1 MVIKKEILI
10 MIKFI
15 LAIPSAVVVFFG
27 IIFSY
32 IKDFIKGEKQ
42 ENGED
47 FRIFVLFLLGFM
59 FILGPII
66 LIPATIEEKVLFL
79 KEKFKGKKK

>member
-1 MVIKKEILI
+1 ML
-10 MIKFI
+10 KFI
-15 LAIPSAVVVFFG
+15 LALPSAIVCFFG

-47 FRIFVLFLLGFM
+47 YRIFLLFLLGLG
-59 FILGPII
+59 FIAII
-66 LIPATIEEKVLFL
+66 LWPIMIIPNGAKKIFSFV
-79 KEKFKGKKK
+79 KEKIKK

>member
-1 MVIKKEILI
+1 MLD
-10 MIKFI
+10 FI
-15 LAIPSAVVVFFG
+15 LALPTAIVGFFV

-47 FRIFVLFLLGFM
+47 YRILFLFIFGFGIIA
-59 FILGPII
+59 FILWPFMII
-66 LIPATIEEKVLFL
+66 LHGAKKIVSFV
-79 KEKFKGKKK
+79 KEKLKK

>member
-1 MVIKKEILI
+1 ML
-10 MIKFI
+10 KFI
-15 LAIPSAVVVFFG
+15 LALPSAIVVFFG

-47 FRIFVLFLLGFM
+47 YRIFLLCLLGLG
-59 FILGPII
+59 FIAII
-66 LIPATIEEKVLFL
+66 LWPIMIIPNGAKKIVSFV
-79 KEKFKGKKK
+79 KEKIKK

>member
-1 MVIKKEILI
+1 MLKL
-10 MIKFI
+10 I
-15 LAIPSAVVVFFG
+15 LALPSAIVVFFG

-47 FRIFVLFLLGFM
+47 YRIFLLCLLGLG
-59 FILGPII
+59 FIAII
-66 LIPATIEEKVLFL
+66 LWPIMIIPNGAKKIFSFV
-79 KEKFKGKKK
+79 KEKIKK

>member
-1 MVIKKEILI
+1 MLD
-10 MIKFI
+10 FI
-15 LAIPSAVVVFFG
+15 LALPTAIVGFFV

-47 FRIFVLFLLGFM
+47 YRILLLCIFGFGIIA
-59 FILGPII
+59 FILWPFMII
-66 LIPATIEEKVLFL
+66 LHGAKKIVSFV
-79 KEKFKGKKK
+79 KEKLKK

>member
-1 MVIKKEILI
+1 MLD
-10 MIKFI
+10 FI
-15 LAIPSAVVVFFG
+15 LALPTAIVGFFV

-47 FRIFVLFLLGFM
+47 YRIFLLFLLGLG
-59 FILGPII
+59 FIAII
-66 LIPATIEEKVLFL
+66 LWPFMIILHGAKKIVSFV
-79 KEKFKGKKK
+79 KEKIKK

>member
-1 MVIKKEILI
+1 ML
-10 MIKFI
+10 KFI
-15 LAIPSAVVVFFG
+15 LALPSAIVVFFG

-47 FRIFVLFLLGFM
+47 YRFFLLC
-59 FILGPII
+59 ILGLGFIAII
-66 LIPATIEEKVLFL
+66 LWPIMIIPNGAKKIFSFV
-79 KEKFKGKKK
+79 KEKIKK

>member
-1 MVIKKEILI
+1 MLKC
-10 MIKFI
+10 I
-15 LAIPSAVVVFFG
+15 LALPSAIVVFFG

-47 FRIFVLFLLGFM
+47 YRIFLLCLLGLG
-59 FILGPII
+59 FIAII
-66 LIPATIEEKVLFL
+66 LWAIMIIPNGAKKIFSFV
-79 KEKFKGKKK
+79 KEKIKK

>member
-1 MVIKKEILI
+1 ML
-10 MIKFI
+10 KFI
-15 LAIPSAVVVFFG
+15 LALPSAIVVFFG

-47 FRIFVLFLLGFM
+47 YRIFLLFLLGLG
-59 FILGPII
+59 FIAII
-66 LIPATIEEKVLFL
+66 LWPIMIIPNGAKKIFSFV
-79 KEKFKGKKK
+79 KKK

>member
-1 MVIKKEILI
+1 ML
-10 MIKFI
+10 KFI
-15 LAIPSAVVVFFG
+15 LALPSAIVVFFG

-47 FRIFVLFLLGFM
+47 YRIFLLCLLGLG
-59 FILGPII
+59 FIAII
-66 LIPATIEEKVLFL
+66 LWPIMIIPNGAKKIFSFV
-79 KEKFKGKKK
+79 KEKIKK

>member
-1 MVIKKEILI
+1 MLD
-10 MIKFI
+10 FI
-15 LAIPSAVVVFFG
+15 LALPTAIVGFFV

-47 FRIFVLFLLGFM
+47 YRILFLFIFGFGIIS
-59 FILGPII
+59 FILWPIMI
-66 LIPATIEEKVLFL
+66 IPNGAKKIFSFV
-79 KEKFKGKKK
+79 KEKIKK

>member
-1 MVIKKEILI
+1 MLKC
-10 MIKFI
+10 I
-15 LAIPSAVVVFFG
+15 LALPSAIVVFFG

-47 FRIFVLFLLGFM
+47 YRIFLLCLLSLGF
-59 FILGPII
+59 IAII
-66 LIPATIEEKVLFL
+66 LWPIMIIPNGAKKIFSFV
-79 KEKFKGKKK
+79 KEKIKK